1 LLGQMMS
8 HSKDS
13 IYFQIVFEKDLA
25 NVHSHKAD
33 IKMWV
38 ALVFLFIWLQN
49 ALYTFGLF
57 TK

>member
-1 LLGQMMS
+1 MELLGQMMS

-33 IKMWV
+33 IKM
-38 ALVFLFIWLQN
+38 
-49 ALYTFGLF
+49 
-57 TK
+57 